1 MHKYSEDNQILP
13 LDIKKQQY
21 IDYYTS
27 KGVRINK
34 IKFGLFRLKN
44 GLYYEGII
52 ATDTL
57 YPDENIINVPR
68 GLLVTTK

>member
-1 MHKYSEDNQILP
+1 MEPEPTK
-13 LDIKKQQY
+13 LDY
-21 IDYYTS
+21 LEYYKE
-27 KGVRINK
+27 KGVRIEK
-34 IKFGLFRLKN
+34 VTFGLFRLKN
-44 GLYYEGII
+44 GLYYEGLI